1 MLDEMDAGRLVG
13 LSSRGVVPLAVCIQH
28 HRAPQHQQQQHHAAR
43 PWAMIERTGNNV
55 AW

>member
-1 MLDEMDAGRLVG
+1 MDAGRLVG
-13 LSSRGVVPLAVCIQH
+13 LSSRGGVLPPAVSIQH
-28 HRAPQHQQQQHHAAR
+28 QRTPQHQHQQQQHHAAR